1 MQKILFLL
9 TILVGLTYVAEAN
22 VTLPSVIGS
31 NMVLQRNTDVNLW

>member
-1 MQKILFLL
+1 MKKIS
-9 TILVGLTYVAEAN
+9 ILAAMLACVFGVAQAK